1 MASSAPP
8 AVPANSGCGVPASS
22 HFHSTSDHPIAEAPE
37 EEQPN
42 RQQPS
47 DQQSNSNNPRYNR
60 AANLRIQQ
68 QNTITE
74 TEGPIS
80 SRLRRL
86 PGRYLSTTQLPS
98 YPNSVTGHRRRSSGT
113 ASPAPQR
120 RSRLS
125 LPASLSGVE
134 RALPQSSAGRNPND
148 RSSSNSTTPGVAQR
162 RNTVES
168 STTNENPTT
177 QVRQRKRTRTGEAPG
192 TSSSTAEASN
202 VSAEANSPNSAAP
215 AARTRSTYSSPLK
228 KARLQSKNP
237 QQQQQ
242 QTSNSRSNI
251 GAGHSHCL
259 GGSTSAAAGTSAATA
274 AASASSGSGEGD
286 QQRLSQL
293 RHPRHQLIPLP
304 LPRP

>member
-1 MASSAPP
+1 MIKPTWI
-8 AVPANSGCGVPASS
+8 N
-22 HFHSTSDHPIAEAPE
+22 
-37 EEQPN
+37 
-42 RQQPS
+42 
-47 DQQSNSNNPRYNR
+47 
-60 AANLRIQQ
+60 
-68 QNTITE
+68 
-74 TEGPIS
+74 
-80 SRLRRL
+80 
-86 PGRYLSTTQLPS
+86 
-98 YPNSVTGHRRRSSGT
+98 RRSSGT

-162 RNTVES
+162 RTTVES
-168 STTNENPTT
+168 STANENPTT

-202 VSAEANSPNSAAP
+202 VSAEANSPNSGAP

-237 QQQQQ
+237 QQQPQ

-251 GAGHSHCL
+251 GAGMWLKYKFTENATFFQILFTSWSVWKHLLVGSFVEESSVTIIFSERRGML
-259 GGSTSAAAGTSAATA
+259 G
-274 AASASSGSGEGD
+274 
-286 QQRLSQL
+286 L
-293 RHPRHQLIPLP
+293 
-304 LPRP
+304 